1 MKNIFIFGIM
11 FISLKLV
18 KIFGVVD
25 PPKKTHIFGGGS
37 DTVNDD
43 NFGYVSRRKQPKLI
57 KFFGYEFFLND
68 SKLFT

>member
-18 KIFGVVD
+18 KIFWIVD
-25 PPKKTHIFGGGS
+25 PPQKTPLFWGGS

-43 NFGYVSRRKQPKLI
+43 NFGYVSRRI
-57 KFFGYEFFLND
+57 SLN
-68 SKLFT
+68 